1 MGTENLDRAR
11 WRPYFDLLSR
21 KLSGEEAEVRVAAL
35 NLGSQVEAEW
45 APLKGVIYDHK
56 DNILVV
62 SFEGLEHIIHQPK
75 TIYVN
80 LTNGTLTSL
89 EVVDADNVKCVVR
102 LRRPLALPAPGEA
115 FDLVD
120 EAGDETFPASD
131 PPPWTGT

>member
-1 MGTENLDRAR
+1 MDRTR
-11 WRPYFDLLSR
+11 WGPYFNGLSR
-21 KLSGEEAEVRVAAL
+21 KLSGEEAQVRVAAL

-45 APLKGVIYDHK
+45 LPLKGVTFDHK

-75 TIYVN
+75 SIHVDITS
-80 LTNGTLTSL
+80 GTLTSL
-89 EVVDADNVKCVVR
+89 EVVDADNVKCVVQ
-102 LRRPLALPAPGEA
+102 LRQPLALPAPGEA

>member
-1 MGTENLDRAR
+1 MAIENLDRTH

-21 KLSGEEAEVRVAAL
+21 KLSGEEAEVRVSAL
-35 NLGSQVEAEW
+35 SLGSHVAAEW
-45 APLKGVIYDHK
+45 LPIRGVTYDHR

-62 SFEGLEHIIHQPK
+62 SLQGLEHIIHQPK
-75 TIYVN
+75 TIHVDAEG
-80 LTNGTLTSL
+80 GTLTSL
-89 EVVDADNVKCVVR
+89 EVIDADNVKCVVQ
-102 LRRPLALPAPGEA
+102 LRKPLALPAPGEG